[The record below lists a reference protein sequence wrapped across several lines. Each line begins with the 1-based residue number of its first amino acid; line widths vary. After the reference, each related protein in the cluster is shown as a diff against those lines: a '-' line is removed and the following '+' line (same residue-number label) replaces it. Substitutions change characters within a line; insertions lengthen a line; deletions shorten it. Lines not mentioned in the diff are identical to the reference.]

1 MHACMHS
8 RTLTISMK
16 TNIRITVLLDV
27 LSQNTVCV
35 CVCMYVYLM
44 RIGLTNGV
52 VASAQINL
60 ENHESNFHLIK
71 QSLI

>member
-35 CVCMYVYLM
+35 CVYVCILD
-44 RIGLTNGV
+44 
-52 VASAQINL
+52 
-60 ENHESNFHLIK
+60 EDWFD
-71 QSLI
+71 